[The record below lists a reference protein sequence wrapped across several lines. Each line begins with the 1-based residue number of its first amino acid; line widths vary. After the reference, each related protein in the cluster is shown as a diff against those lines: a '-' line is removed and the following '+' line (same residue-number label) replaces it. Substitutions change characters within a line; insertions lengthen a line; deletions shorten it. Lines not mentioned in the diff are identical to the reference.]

1 MSETRRPL
9 SNEEVI
15 GNTKSGRKLAK
26 KARQIYRRDVQKTAR
41 EQAKLIGNVLKP
53 KPKWVPWP
61 IWMWCLGFFIN
72 IKK

>member
-1 MSETRRPL
+1 MSGPSIQQTAD
-9 SNEEVI
+9 EVI

-41 EQAKLIGNVLKP
+41 EQAKVIGNILKP
-53 KPKWVPWP
+53 KPKWIPMGVWA
-61 IWMWCLGFFIN
+61 WMMGFFIY